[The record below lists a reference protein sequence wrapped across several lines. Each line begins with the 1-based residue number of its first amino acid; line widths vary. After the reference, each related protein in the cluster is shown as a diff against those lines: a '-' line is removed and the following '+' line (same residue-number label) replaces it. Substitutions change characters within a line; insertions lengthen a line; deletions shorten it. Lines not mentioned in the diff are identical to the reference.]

1 MGLKGPAAANCLRR
15 GCVRYTPAPGT
26 LVANRVSLRFLAR
39 DWTSSAVVAL
49 AVSTTGTG
57 DGAGAGEVLVGWGFG

>member
-1 MGLKGPAAANCLRR
+1 
-15 GCVRYTPAPGT
+15 VRYTPAPGT